1 MKKLK
6 YIALGIILTLSV
18 LFVLLNKTSISISF
32 LFAEVNT
39 QVSTAIVVAFFL
51 GLFTGILMT
60 LLRKSSAKEKVV
72 KNDLPADM
80 PYELE
85 EGEKVHGIDL
95 R

>member
-6 YIALGIILTLSV
+6 YIALGVILTLSV
-18 LFVLLNKTSISISF
+18 LFVFLNQTSISISF

-51 GLFTGILMT
+51 GLFTGLLLM
-60 LLRKSSAKEKVV
+60 LVRKSSAKEKVV
-72 KNDLPADM
+72 KVDLPADETQ
-80 PYELE
+80 ELE
-85 EGEKVHGIDL
+85 KGDTIHGIDL